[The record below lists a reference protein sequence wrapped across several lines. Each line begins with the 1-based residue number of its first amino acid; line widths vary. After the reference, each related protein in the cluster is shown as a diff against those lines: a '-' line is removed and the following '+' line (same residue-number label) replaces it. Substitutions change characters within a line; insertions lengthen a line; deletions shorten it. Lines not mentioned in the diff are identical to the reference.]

1 MRVAQECVFYLA
13 TALFI
18 AVGRKNLWLDR
29 ENIWKRIRLGNIPWN
44 DCWWESLPPYQ
55 GCRIC
60 GSMVALL
67 PGTFFEQALLYNV
80 RDILNFPFP
89 RIFWTF
95 LSQGHQPILI
105 CSFNYCIFRQILL
118 AASIDSIS
126 QWRPPKYILNCIA
139 KFNKQHLLLYK
150 CWCSTWVY
158 DGVSGFCQKISD
170 FKVMGFCS
178 TFGVV

>member
-1 MRVAQECVFYLA
+1 MRIAQECVFYLA
-13 TALFI
+13 IDLFI

-60 GSMVALL
+60 C
-67 PGTFFEQALLYNV
+67 QALF
-80 RDILNFPFP
+80 LNRHFYTMYA
-89 RIFWTF
+89 IFWTF

-105 CSFNYCIFRQILL
+105 CSFNYFNRQILL

-158 DGVSGFCQKISD
+158 DGVSGFCQ
-170 FKVMGFCS
+170 
-178 TFGVV
+178 TLN